1 MSKFVKFFNFE
12 LDTCKRKII
21 SAEKVLIY
29 LYIPLSR
36 KFHLSFLLKTVYMIA
51 KDKEGMLK
59 FSRCINRDLLEWKNI
74 DQNKNHFSQYHS
86 VRTYDFLY

>member
-51 KDKEGMLK
+51 KDKEGMREVLK
-59 FSRCINRDLLEWKNI
+59 VHQQGPFGMEEYRPK
-74 DQNKNHFSQYHS
+74 
-86 VRTYDFLY
+86 